1 MTIAQILS
9 KMIAAS
15 NGNIHDIDHLLR
27 VWAYARTIGELEG
40 LDAETQYL
48 LEVAAITHDIACP
61 LCREKYGNTNGK
73 YQEQKGAVLV
83 RSFLADTGM
92 TEAQI
97 ARVAY
102 LVGHHHT
109 LQNICG
115 MDYQILIEA
124 DYIANASENGYGK
137 ESIVHFL
144 DTIMKTASGK
154 HLAASVLGISAS
166 NLGCAGRCRR
176 ARYETHRRDLHENPA
191 FELQH
196 RRGAQ
201 PLRARRQGG
210 ARRTRTRDILP
221 RYAAHVRRP
230 RAAEL

>member
-40 LDAETQYL
+40 LGAETQ
-48 LEVAAITHDIACP
+48 
-61 LCREKYGNTNGK
+61 
-73 YQEQKGAVLV
+73 V
-83 RSFLADTGM
+83 RAFLADTGM

-109 LQNICG
+109 LRNIHG
-115 MDYQILIEA
+115 PDYQILIEA
-124 DYIANASENGYGK
+124 DYIANASENGYSK
-137 ESIVHFL
+137 QSVMHFI
-144 DTIMKTASGK
+144 DTVIKTASGK

-166 NLGCAGRCRR
+166 NLGCAGR
-176 ARYETHRRDLHENPA
+176 
-191 FELQH
+191 
-196 RRGAQ
+196 
-201 PLRARRQGG
+201 
-210 ARRTRTRDILP
+210 
-221 RYAAHVRRP
+221 
-230 RAAEL
+230 

>member
-1 MTIAQILS
+1 MIVSQAIE
-9 KMIAAS
+9 KMIAFYK
-15 NGNIHDIDHLLR
+15 GNIHDIDHFIK
-27 VWAYARTIGELEG
+27 VWAYAKTIGELEG
-40 LDAETQYL
+40 LDAHTQEV
-48 LEVAAITHDIACP
+48 LELAAVIHDIACP

-73 YQEQKGAVLV
+73 YQEQEGAVLV
-83 RSFLADTGM
+83 RAFLAGTGM

-137 ESIVHFL
+137 ESIMHFL

-154 HLAASVLGISAS
+154 YLAASVLGISDA
-166 NLGCAGRCRR
+166 
-176 ARYETHRRDLHENPA
+176 
-191 FELQH
+191 
-196 RRGAQ
+196 
-201 PLRARRQGG
+201 
-210 ARRTRTRDILP
+210 TRP
-221 RYAAHVRRP
+221 
-230 RAAEL
+230 

>member
-40 LDAETQYL
+40 LDAETQYPPL
-48 LEVAAITHDIACP
+48 VGISTRLPSGSTPEALRITHDIACP
-61 LCREKYGNTNGK
+61 LCREKYGNTNEK

-109 LQNICG
+109 LRNIHG
-115 MDYQILIEA
+115 PDYQILIEA

-137 ESIVHFL
+137 ESVMHFM
-144 DTIMKTASGK
+144 DTVMKTASGK

-166 NLGCAGRCRR
+166 NLGCADC
-176 ARYETHRRDLHENPA
+176 
-191 FELQH
+191 
-196 RRGAQ
+196 
-201 PLRARRQGG
+201 
-210 ARRTRTRDILP
+210 
-221 RYAAHVRRP
+221 
-230 RAAEL
+230 

>member
-1 MTIAQILS
+1 MTIAQILN

-40 LDAETQYL
+40 LDAETQHL

-73 YQEQKGAVLV
+73 YQEQEGAVLV
-83 RSFLADTGM
+83 RAFLAGTGM

-154 HLAASVLGISAS
+154 YLAASVLGISA
-166 NLGCAGRCRR
+166 AEH
-176 ARYETHRRDLHENPA
+176 ATTHRRDRHENSA

-201 PLRARRQGG
+201 PLRACCQGG
-210 ARRTRTRDILP
+210 ARRAWTRDIFP

>member
-40 LDAETQYL
+40 LDTETQYL

-73 YQEQKGAVLV
+73 YQEQEGAVLV

-115 MDYQILIEA
+115 MDYQTMSANGALKAHRKSRWRASINAVRPARDRCLISCTPARTA
-124 DYIANASENGYGK
+124 DTSSRVYSPSRKKRRNGK
-137 ESIVHFL
+137 ENSY
-144 DTIMKTASGK
+144 
-154 HLAASVLGISAS
+154 
-166 NLGCAGRCRR
+166 R
-176 ARYETHRRDLHENPA
+176 
-191 FELQH
+191 
-196 RRGAQ
+196 
-201 PLRARRQGG
+201 
-210 ARRTRTRDILP
+210 
-221 RYAAHVRRP
+221 
-230 RAAEL
+230 